1 MGSIKQNKFFR
12 ALVEIKDE
20 LSLSSQIEIIGN
32 RQANIQGA
40 KGIVEYNEEI
50 IRVQLDNNEV
60 QFYGTNLRLE
70 CLSQDGMEIK
80 GVIHRIEY
88 V

>member
-1 MGSIKQNKFFR
+1 MGSGKQNKFMR
-12 ALVEIKDE
+12 ALVDLKEE
-20 LSLSSQIEIIGN
+20 LALGSQIEVIGN

-40 KGIVEYNEEI
+40 RGIVEYKEEI

-60 QFYGTNLRLE
+60 QFYGMGLRLE

-88 V
+88 I